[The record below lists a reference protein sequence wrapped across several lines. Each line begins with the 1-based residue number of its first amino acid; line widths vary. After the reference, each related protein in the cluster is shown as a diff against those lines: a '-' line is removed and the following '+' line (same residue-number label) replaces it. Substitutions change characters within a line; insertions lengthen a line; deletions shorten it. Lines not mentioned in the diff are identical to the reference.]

1 MSNKRIIYD
10 DLIKDELEHYLE
22 IFILSIFGLFLYL
35 IASLIIVFYVK
46 NIFLLK
52 SKPFIFI
59 LVHSI
64 TNLIELNI
72 NTNELYQVKCIFS
85 YISYL
90 AQFHLVIS
98 SINNFLMGKQ
108 IFKGDKD
115 YSIKKLKYYEIIIPI
130 IFFPYSIVFQNT
142 EYINFF
148 QYFSIIVLLLCLY
161 EYVSNKI
168 NQIIKYL
175 NESNNKDNI
184 EIAYMEPEELNKI
197 YILTK
202 YIWSISFILILLFYI
217 AKFFDI
223 LLRQIVNIH
232 YLVYL
237 ILIIIKESLSFI
249 LFISLIVIIV
259 IINISYDKGQII
271 QTDDDENSNIKKV
284 SNKLEIEIDDLNIER
299 KNKKDEYNNIEKL
312 DNGKTEED
320 NEIGIENM
328 DIKNGKE
335 NTDEE
340 KLDDEDENLNINKLK
355 ETDELKIK

>member
-72 NTNELYQVKCIFS
+72 NTDELYQVKCIFS

-148 QYFSIIVLLLCLY
+148 QYFSIMVLLLCLY

-184 EIAYMEPEELNKI
+184 LLN
-197 YILTK
+197 
-202 YIWSISFILILLFYI
+202 FLI
-217 AKFFDI
+217 FF
-223 LLRQIVNIH
+223 
-232 YLVYL
+232 
-237 ILIIIKESLSFI
+237 
-249 LFISLIVIIV
+249 
-259 IINISYDKGQII
+259 
-271 QTDDDENSNIKKV
+271 
-284 SNKLEIEIDDLNIER
+284 
-299 KNKKDEYNNIEKL
+299 
-312 DNGKTEED
+312 
-320 NEIGIENM
+320 
-328 DIKNGKE
+328 
-335 NTDEE
+335 
-340 KLDDEDENLNINKLK
+340 
-355 ETDELKIK
+355 

>member
-1 MSNKRIIYD
+1 
-10 DLIKDELEHYLE
+10 
-22 IFILSIFGLFLYL
+22 
-35 IASLIIVFYVK
+35 
-46 NIFLLK
+46 
-52 SKPFIFI
+52 
-59 LVHSI
+59 
-64 TNLIELNI
+64 
-72 NTNELYQVKCIFS
+72 
-85 YISYL
+85 
-90 AQFHLVIS
+90 
-98 SINNFLMGKQ
+98 
-108 IFKGDKD
+108 
-115 YSIKKLKYYEIIIPI
+115 
-130 IFFPYSIVFQNT
+130 
-142 EYINFF
+142 
-148 QYFSIIVLLLCLY
+148 
-161 EYVSNKI
+161 
-168 NQIIKYL
+168 
-175 NESNNKDNI
+175 
-184 EIAYMEPEELNKI
+184 MEPEELNKI

-259 IINISYDKGQII
+259 IINKSYDKGQII

-320 NEIGIENM
+320 NEIEIENM

>member
-1 MSNKRIIYD
+1 
-10 DLIKDELEHYLE
+10 
-22 IFILSIFGLFLYL
+22 
-35 IASLIIVFYVK
+35 
-46 NIFLLK
+46 
-52 SKPFIFI
+52 
-59 LVHSI
+59 
-64 TNLIELNI
+64 
-72 NTNELYQVKCIFS
+72 
-85 YISYL
+85 
-90 AQFHLVIS
+90 
-98 SINNFLMGKQ
+98 MGKQ

-259 IINISYDKGQII
+259 IINKSYDKGQII
-271 QTDDDENSNIKKV
+271 QTDDDENSNNKKV
-284 SNKLEIEIDDLNIER
+284 SNKLEIEIDDINIER

-320 NEIGIENM
+320 NAIEIENM